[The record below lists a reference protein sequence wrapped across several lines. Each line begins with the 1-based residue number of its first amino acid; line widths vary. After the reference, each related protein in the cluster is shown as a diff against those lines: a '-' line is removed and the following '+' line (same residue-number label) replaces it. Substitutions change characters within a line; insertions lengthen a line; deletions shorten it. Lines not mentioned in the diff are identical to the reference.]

1 MKRIIA
7 LVLSLALIAATLLLS
22 ACGNKEPQKFNTP
35 EEHFEY
41 VAEKSAKTYL
51 SSGLQQYNTAIE
63 QFTGKSLSYSLKVEL
78 GTDLTSMLSSLVNSM
93 FSSSEDGINLTTLK
107 DIEAKVHTSTSGN
120 LANASLGLLING
132 KEIIV
137 AELQL
142 NSEKKT
148 VAAKIPVISDEYYTI
163 VEEQDFDKIP
173 ELSSFGTV
181 LSELKT
187 ELPTDEEITTIVM
200 RYLGMLLKKA
210 KDGVESEEEYKV
222 GSLTE
227 KARCVT
233 SVFSFKTV
241 SDFAKEALTALKD
254 DADVLA
260 IIERNAEE
268 GKKAEAKQEY
278 QKMIDTELQKLNE
291 KTEGTT
297 LSDDEKLE
305 VKFFTN
311 KNNEIL
317 GVRVN
322 VNRTDDT
329 GAAKTASVTAGF
341 LTTKDKYAL
350 SVEVKE
356 GDEVKATV
364 DSEGTYNNGKISGV
378 INVKVG
384 DAAIPVTVKDLDVKA
399 VETGKIPTGSISVSI
414 ADILSIVNT
423 SNPGQTDLTTLMI
436 LNTLSSYSLVYEYTT
451 AGELNTLTTAI
462 KNESKT
468 FLAISESAEVKSSTP
483 VTEVTTAKSHD
494 EFLDHMSKPETM
506 SGIVD
511 KVSTSLK
518 EAGLDEKLVSLLSGL
533 FFSFDPADES

>member
-163 VEEQDFDKIP
+163 VEEQDFDKLP

-329 GAAKTASVTAGF
+329 GAAKTASVTAGC

-364 DSEGTYNNGKISGV
+364 DSEGAYNNGKISGV

-384 DAAIPVTVKDLDVKA
+384 DATIPVTVKDLDVKA

-451 AGELNTLTTAI
+451 AAELNTITVAI

>member
-120 LANASLGLLING
+120 LANACLGLLING

-163 VEEQDFDKIP
+163 VEEQDFDKLP

-384 DAAIPVTVKDLDVKA
+384 DATIPVTVKDLDVKA

-518 EAGLDEKLVSLLSGL
+518 EAGLDEKLVSLLSMLIYG
-533 FFSFDPADES
+533 FNPEIN

>member
-120 LANASLGLLING
+120 LANACLGLLING

-163 VEEQDFDKIP
+163 VEEQDFDKLP

-384 DAAIPVTVKDLDVKA
+384 DATIPVTVKDLDVKA

-451 AGELNTLTTAI
+451 AGELNTITVAI

-518 EAGLDEKLVSLLSGL
+518 EAGLDEKLVSLLSMLIYG
-533 FFSFDPADES
+533 FNPEIN

>member
-163 VEEQDFDKIP
+163 LEEQDFDKLP

-451 AGELNTLTTAI
+451 AAELNTITVAI

-483 VTEVTTAKSHD
+483 VTEVTSAKSHD

-518 EAGLDEKLVSLLSGL
+518 EAGLDEKLVSLLSMLIYG
-533 FFSFDPADES
+533 FNPEIN

>member
-1 MKRIIA
+1 MKKIIA
-7 LVLSLALIAATLLLS
+7 LVLSLAMIAATLLLS

-63 QFTGKSLSYSLKVEL
+63 QATGKSLSYSLKVEL

-93 FSSSEDGINLTTLK
+93 FSSSEDGIDLTTLK

-148 VAAKIPVISDEYYTI
+148 VAAKIPVISDEYYVI
-163 VEEQDFDKIP
+163 VEKQDFDKISG
-173 ELSSFGTV
+173 LSSFGTV
-181 LSELKT
+181 VSELKT
-187 ELPTDEEITTIVM
+187 KLPTDEEITTIVM
-200 RYLGMLLKKA
+200 RYLDMLLKKA

-233 SVFSFKTV
+233 SVFTHKTV

-278 QKMIDTELQKLNE
+278 QTMIDSELQKLNE

-297 LSDDEKLE
+297 FSDNEKLE

-329 GAAKTASVTAGF
+329 GAAKTVSVTAGF

-350 SVEVKE
+350 SVEVKD

-378 INVKVG
+378 VNVKVG
-384 DAAIPVTVKDLDVKA
+384 DATIPVTVKDLDVKA
-399 VETGKIPTGSISVSI
+399 VETGKNPTGSISVAF
-414 ADILSIVNT
+414 ADILSLVNT

-436 LNTLSSYSLVYEYTT
+436 LNTLSSYSLVIECTT
-451 AGELNTLTTAI
+451 AAELNTITVAI

-494 EFLDHMSKPETM
+494 EFLDYMSKPETM

-511 KVSTSLK
+511 KVSTSLT
-518 EAGLDEKLVSLLSGL
+518 EAELDEKLVTLLSMLIYG
-533 FFSFDPADES
+533 FNPEVN

>member
-163 VEEQDFDKIP
+163 VEEQDFDKLP

-329 GAAKTASVTAGF
+329 GAAKTASVTAGC

-364 DSEGTYNNGKISGV
+364 DSEGAYNNGKISGV
-378 INVKVG
+378 VNVKVG
-384 DAAIPVTVKDLDVKA
+384 DATIPVTVKDLDVKA

-451 AGELNTLTTAI
+451 AAELNTITVAI